1 MTTPQRTPEPERP
14 IAIAPYEGT
23 VTVRFDGVT
32 VADSD
37 RALALREAD
46 YPIVYYVPREDVDL
60 DSLQPTEHRTVC
72 PFKGEASHYTV
83 LGDGERAEN
92 AAWSYE
98 NPLPDVAA
106 IGRHLAFYPDKVEIV
121 AEPGRGEAPVNREA
135 RG

>member
-46 YPIVYYVPREDVDL
+46 NPIVYYVPREDVDL
-60 DSLQPTEHRTVC
+60 ESLQPTEHRTVS

-83 LGDGERAEN
+83 LGEEARAEN

-106 IGRHLAFYPDKVEIV
+106 IARHLAFDGGKVEV
-121 AEPGRGEAPVNREA
+121 TAEPREGEAPVNREA
-135 RG
+135 SD